1 MIEDDRHDSQV
12 LEGIY
17 HKGQA
22 HTWDG
27 KAIRKVIGAKKTW
40 ALRE

>member
-1 MIEDDRHDSQV
+1 MVCDDERTNQI
-12 LEGIY
+12 LAGIY